1 MGFGKLLRINLNSK
15 EISTI
20 SVSKDVI
27 EKFLGGKGLGAYLL
41 YTMLKPHTDPL
52 SPDNILIFINGPV
65 TGTPYP
71 TSGRTVVV
79 TKSPLTGLF
88 LDCHAGGFFG
98 PEIKKAGYDG
108 IILEGASDK
117 PVYIWVDNSH
127 VEIRGA
133 SHLWGLT
140 ISETVEKIRKE
151 TGERVHIA
159 SIGPAGEHL
168 VKIASITIDRDDD
181 PWRAGIAAR
190 GGPGAVM
197 GSKMIKAIAVR
208 GTNPPEVYDTEGL
221 NKLSEKLTKDIINNT
236 FIHTRRTLGT
246 SYWVDPMNRFGIL
259 PTKNFQ
265 TGYIKNSYGLIGSN
279 LRYYTKK
286 DVSCYNCPIRCGKVV
301 NVDGKDVKVEY
312 EDIALLGSNNGITEV
327 MDVARA
333 LTLCNELGLDA
344 ISAGGIVAFA
354 MECKEKGLLK
364 EVPDFADASGQRELI
379 KNMAYRKG
387 VGDLLSN
394 GTKIASEQIG
404 KNSSQ
409 FAMNVKGLELPGYS
423 PRSSWG
429 MALAYATSDRG
440 GCHQR
445 AWTVRAEIDGPLE
458 RFSTKGVAQYVKDVQ
473 DERAAAFSLVVC
485 DFAPLS
491 VEDFIMGLKL
501 TADIS
506 LTKEEYL
513 QAGERIW
520 NLERLFNVRE
530 AQVSKEED
538 TLPARVFEE
547 PLPLPPDGKETV
559 CLPKATFE
567 KMLLEYYSIRGWDQ
581 NGIPTKSK
589 VETLNLN
596 NIS

>member
-265 TGYIKNSYGLIGSN
+265 TGYMENSYGLIGSN